1 MKNLNLDIRTIS
13 AVIFCYS
20 VFFLGMAI
28 IVPAASIAVTV
39 ALRDPRPVAKFLYDS
54 FYSRDFLKS

>member
-1 MKNLNLDIRTIS
+1 MNLNLDIGTIS

-28 IVPAASIAVTV
+28 IVPLGAIALTI

-54 FYSRDFLKS
+54 FYPRDFLKS